1 MNQTIEIGV
10 EHMCNLSQGVYKTAK
25 KIATPLPKGMW
36 LFFS

>member
-25 KIATPLPKGMW
+25 KIATPPSQRYVAI
-36 LFFS
+36 F